1 MGKTAPKIEE
11 KPTTLD
17 AALSVIE
24 SLRTHAS
31 EAADDLNNARIEIE
45 AKDEEISD
53 LNHEIE
59 LLEDDIGAY
68 DEAVDLLA
76 CSIQKIKAGRID
88 ETIAD
93 MQIWLNRNDSGR
105 KAQCAAI
112 AVML

>member
-1 MGKTAPKIEE
+1 MGQAKIDFER
-11 KPTTLD
+11 PSTLD
-17 AALSVIE
+17 AAISVIE
-24 SLRTHAS
+24 SLRTQAS
-31 EAADDLNNARIEIE
+31 EAADDLNNARVEIE

-53 LNHEIE
+53 LNDEIE
-59 LLEDDIGAY
+59 QLEYDISVH

-93 MQIWLNRNDSGR
+93 MQIWLNRNDDGR